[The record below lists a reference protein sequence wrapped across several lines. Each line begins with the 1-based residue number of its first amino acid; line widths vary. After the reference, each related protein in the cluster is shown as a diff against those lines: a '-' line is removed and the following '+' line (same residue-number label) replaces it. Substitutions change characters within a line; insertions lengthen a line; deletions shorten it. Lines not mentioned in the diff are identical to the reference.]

1 MLSLPQKT
9 LSRIKKALYRQQK
22 DVNERIKSLD
32 TEDPVLSQTVA
43 EAGESGTD
51 SWMAEVHGRMSSIKG
66 DFLDLS
72 VKIKNS
78 LFRIKKGTYGK
89 CECCGKAIEESRLE
103 AMPTATLCIACSK
116 KTCPPSHKQASK
128 QTSKVTSKKSSPKK
142 RTFKRH

>member
-1 MLSLPQKT
+1 MLNLPQQT
-9 LSRIKKALYRQQK
+9 LSKIKKALYRQQK

-32 TEDPVLSQTVA
+32 KEDPVLSQNVA

-89 CECCGKAIEESRLE
+89 CECCGKDIEAERLE
-103 AMPTATLCIACSK
+103 AMPTATLCIVCSK
-116 KTCPPSHKQASK
+116 KKCPPTHKKAS
-128 QTSKVTSKKSSPKK
+128 SKVVPSKVVSSKK